1 MRKATGLLMRS
12 ELAMAISAVFKE
24 FIEVRIL
31 AMMLEVRLINSC
43 RMLEKTQKIADSH
56 AGELEEAA

>member
-1 MRKATGLLMRS
+1 
-12 ELAMAISAVFKE
+12 MAISAVFKE